1 MAARQHP
8 RRREEILRAAAR
20 RFARQGF
27 LATSVAEI
35 IDDAGI
41 AKGTF
46 YHHFASK
53 DELMRAIIELRVAE
67 LVDRAEELAAEPGLA
82 PLEQLLAILGSN
94 AGGEP
99 DELVAELER
108 DGNEL
113 MHLRALDA
121 TIEVFTPVVARVLA
135 AGRETGAFRL
145 EDPEATAAAFLVV
158 SAQLVDRDLLGWRRE
173 GRLEHLHGLIAAAE
187 RLLGA
192 EPGALAPLRGALD
205 AGRPAAEQER

>member
-8 RRREEILRAAAR
+8 QRREEILRVAER

-27 LATSVAEI
+27 LATSIAEI

-53 DELMRAIIELRVAE
+53 DEVMRAIIELRVGE
-67 LVDRAEELAAEPGLA
+67 LVERAEETAAAPGLA
-82 PLEQLLAILGSN
+82 PIERLIAMLASN

-99 DELVAELER
+99 DDLVAELER

-121 TIEVFTPVVARVLA
+121 MVAAFTPVIARVLA
-135 AGRETGAFRL
+135 DGRDDGSLRL
-145 EDPEATAAAFLVV
+145 DDPEATAAAFLAV
-158 SAQLVDRDLLGWRRE
+158 SAQLVDRDLLGWRRD
-173 GRLEHLHGLIAAAE
+173 GRVDRLAGLLDAAE

-192 EPGALAPLRGALD
+192 EPGALAPLRAAL
-205 AGRPAAEQER
+205 GGEQPAEESRR